1 MDHLAKRTIQL
12 AMKEGDQPITDKTL
26 LSQFEI
32 AIEDIEGDF
41 KILEHTTYNTLCKS
55 INLNYT
61 FTTTS
66 TCIQYS
72 ILFYTV
78 CV

>member
-1 MDHLAKRTIQL
+1 MTQAG
-12 AMKEGDQPITDKTL
+12 A
-26 LSQFEI
+26 
-32 AIEDIEGDF
+32 
-41 KILEHTTYNTLCKS
+41 ILEHTTYNSLCKS

-72 ILFYTV
+72 VLFNTV